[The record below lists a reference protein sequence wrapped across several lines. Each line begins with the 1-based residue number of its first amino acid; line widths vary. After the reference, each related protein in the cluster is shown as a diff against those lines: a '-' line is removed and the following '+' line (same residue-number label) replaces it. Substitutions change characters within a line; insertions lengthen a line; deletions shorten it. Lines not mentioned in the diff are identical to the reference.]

1 MTDSE
6 INDIDANKWVTIS
19 PNGKEADNLAKTLL
33 MRQDQL
39 AGNFTQFANRD
50 LYSYKF
56 NVQDPVLGTG
66 WGLGFRSPV
75 YDITEI
81 VARQSAND
89 PIAVPIKYFS
99 RDLKG
104 GEVQVQLFDKANKFK
119 GDPSIQMDINNV
131 RRLDDFVL
139 NVAEIAKIQLKKDDD
154 VYLLTYDQVPLI
166 KTTDIATSNQCQ
178 YLKLML
184 TIEKYDPATHLVSK
198 SNVSN
203 RCSYGLWTGPLYKK
217 AVDEMLAIIKTT
229 PANTSVSQ
237 PIFGGARKSRR
248 HRVVQNPFSL
258 TKHNRHRYTKNN
270 HRRKRYNVTKKG
282 GAI

>member
-1 MTDSE
+1 M
-6 INDIDANKWVTIS
+6 
-19 PNGKEADNLAKTLL
+19 AKTLL

-75 YDITEI
+75 YDINGI
-81 VARQSAND
+81 VAAKNLTKDHSVD
-89 PIAVPIKYFS
+89 VPIKYFS

-104 GEVQVQLFDKANKFK
+104 GEGQVQLFDKANKFK

-139 NVAEIAKIQLKKDDD
+139 NVAEIAKIQLKEGDD
-154 VYLLTYDQVPLI
+154 VYLLSYDQVPLI

-178 YLKLML
+178 YLNLKL
-184 TIEKYDPATHLVSK
+184 TSAKYNPEAHPVSK
-198 SNVSN
+198 TNVSN